1 MYVRFLKCFLIIRM
15 KRLDSL
21 KKIGN
26 KVKDSMAYWNCCVFF
41 LFLLIKFKS
50 FHLGR
55 LSNYNVQLL
64 SVMIFRFDFSVPVLL
79 SSPSISLIN
88 SYQHHTCICQFTVKK
103 FVTDCMT
110 EHNIHINM
118 KKLPLYTLARLSA
131 AMFYVFHT
139 ILQRLC

>member
-1 MYVRFLKCFLIIRM
+1 MYVRFLKCFLIIQM

-26 KVKDSMAYWNCCVFF
+26 KVKDSMAYWNCCVFL

-64 SVMIFRFDFSVPVLL
+64 SVIILRFDFSVPVLL
-79 SSPSISLIN
+79 RSPSISLIN
-88 SYQHHTCICQFTVKK
+88 SYQHHTCICQFTVKT
-103 FVTDCMT
+103 FQRLVLLQIAWQNT
-110 EHNIHINM
+110 IHINM
-118 KKLPLYTLARLSA
+118 KNCLYT
-131 AMFYVFHT
+131 H
-139 ILQRLC
+139 

>member
-1 MYVRFLKCFLIIRM
+1 M

-26 KVKDSMAYWNCCVFF
+26 KVKDSMAYLNCCVFL

-50 FHLGR
+50 FHLSR

-64 SVMIFRFDFSVPVLL
+64 SVIILRFDFSVPVLL

-88 SYQHHTCICQFTVKK
+88 LYQHHTCTGICQFTVKK
-103 FVTDCMT
+103 FQWLVLLQIAWQNT
-110 EHNIHINM
+110 IHINM

-139 ILQRLC
+139 ILQQFC